1 MLKQILFPLFC
12 WFLQVSLLC
21 ADPAVSDD
29 AGLLTGETRSIIVES
44 ARKMR
49 TDFGVH
55 FLLKTEERLEIN
67 NFERESKEHF
77 EKWIQN
83 VASAKG
89 IFIYMQIEKNSM
101 KGRIYMSFG
110 YGLKAFIEPEKMQSI
125 LNEKL
130 LPFCND
136 LSAQN
141 SLIEGVNAFFAEI
154 SGRSGVTGEAD
165 VSSSSSGTEGS
176 YLFWR
181 KVAFVVIPLFS
192 LVLTLLVFV
201 YKKRKC
207 PECGARVHVSI
218 RPTVRSGEGRYNRIK
233 IVKCLECSYYK
244 KYLY

>member
-1 MLKQILFPLFC
+1 MLKHVFFLLFC
-12 WFLQVSLLC
+12 GLLSFPLC
-21 ADPAVSDD
+21 ADPAISDD
-29 AGLLTGETRSIIVES
+29 AGLLTGETRAAIAES

-55 FLLKTEERLEIN
+55 FLLKTEERQEIN
-67 NFERESKEHF
+67 NFERESKDYF
-77 EKWIQN
+77 VDWIQN

-89 IFIYMQIEKNSM
+89 VLIYMQIEKNSM
-101 KGRIYMSFG
+101 KGRIKMSFG
-110 YGLKAFIEPEKMQSI
+110 YGLKGFIEPERMQVI

-136 LSAQN
+136 LSAQG
-141 SLIEGVNAFFAEI
+141 SLIEGVDAFFTEI
-154 SGRSGVTGEAD
+154 AGHYNGDGGDGASIPLSGD
-165 VSSSSSGTEGS
+165 DSS
-176 YLFWR
+176 YYFWR

-192 LVLTLLVFV
+192 LVLTLLIFV